1 MNPRIRKFPTF
12 NMHSNQLTNKMA
24 ANDIHIKLTL
34 CDAQKNFIVNA
45 GNAIKFFYVGVESD
59 VGGD

>member
-1 MNPRIRKFPTF
+1 
-12 NMHSNQLTNKMA
+12 MHSNQLTNKMA